1 MYKPKYTK
9 PFNKDIRRLERSGSH
24 DIEKL
29 KAVIRKLING
39 KPLEPRYKDHAL
51 TGDLKGHRDCHVEP
65 DWILIYRIDRETK
78 TITFTRTGSHADLF
92 E

>member
-9 PFNKDIRRLERSGSH
+9 SFNKDIRRLERSGSH

-29 KAVIRKLING
+29 KVVIHKLING
-39 KPLEPRYKDHAL
+39 EPLEPRYKDHKL
-51 TGDLKGHRDCHVEP
+51 TGNYEGHRDCHIEP
-65 DWILIYRIDRETK
+65 DWLLIYRIDKEMQ

>member
-9 PFNKDIRRLERSGSH
+9 SFNKDIQRLERSGSH

-29 KAVIRKLING
+29 KVVIQKLING
-39 KPLEPRYKDHAL
+39 EPLEPRYKDHKL
-51 TGDLKGHRDCHVEP
+51 IGNYEGHRDCHVEP
-65 DWILIYRIDRETK
+65 DWILIYRIDREAQ